1 MQLKFEKYNEC
12 SDEQLFK
19 LIKLN
24 DAYAYKILYDR
35 LFYVLFSHA
44 SHKLACREDEQD
56 LTQDLFMNLW
66 NKRAQIIIEEKVTN
80 FLFVS
85 LKNSIIN
92 YYIKTKKQNERHELY
107 HYFKAHFEA
116 TTDRTIHK
124 NELEKIIQNEIES
137 LPLKMKQIYLLSRHQ
152 ELSHKEIADLM
163 SISELTV
170 KKQVANALKILK
182 KKINYVLFTFF

>member
-1 MQLKFEKYNEC
+1 MQFELEKYNEC

-19 LIKLN
+19 LVKLN
-24 DAYAYKILYDR
+24 DESAYKILYDR
-35 LFYVLFSHA
+35 LFYILFSHA
-44 SHKLACREDEQD
+44 LHKLGSKEDAQD

-66 NKRAQIIIEEKVTN
+66 NKRAQIIIEGKVTN

-85 LKNSIIN
+85 LRNSIIN
-92 YYIKTKKQNERHELY
+92 YYIKTKKQNEREELY

-124 NELEKIIQNEIES
+124 NELEKIIQNEIDA
-137 LPLKMKQIYLLSRHQ
+137 LPLKMKQIYLLSRNQ
-152 ELSHKEIADLM
+152 ELTHKEIADLM

>member
-1 MQLKFEKYNEC
+1 MELQLKKYNEC

-19 LIKLN
+19 LIKLS
-24 DAYAYKILYDR
+24 DTSAYKTLYDR
-35 LFYVLFSHA
+35 LFHVLFAHA
-44 SHKLACREDEQD
+44 LHKLASKEDAQD

-66 NKRAQIIIEEKVTN
+66 NKRAHIMIEGKVIN

-85 LKNSIIN
+85 LRNSIIN

-107 HYFKAHFEA
+107 HYFKTHFEA

-124 NELEKIIQNEIES
+124 NELEKIIQNEIDA